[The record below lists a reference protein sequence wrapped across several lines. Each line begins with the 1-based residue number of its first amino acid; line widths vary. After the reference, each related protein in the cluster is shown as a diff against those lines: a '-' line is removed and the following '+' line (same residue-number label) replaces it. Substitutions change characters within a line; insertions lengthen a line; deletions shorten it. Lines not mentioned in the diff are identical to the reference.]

1 MAENRS
7 IAIVED
13 EPLVRNALHRLL
25 RSKGYV
31 VDAFASGEA
40 FLLAIKDSLPACV
53 LLDVNLSGISGFDVK
68 YELEEAGVDIPVV
81 MITGGFDPVRE
92 RPGILTSDVEV
103 LHKPFQVDEVC
114 RAIRA
119 AIRAHEEVTS

>member
-1 MAENRS
+1 MAENRC

-13 EPLVRNALHRLL
+13 EPLVRSALHRLL
-25 RSKGYV
+25 RSKEYV

-40 FLLAIKDSLPACV
+40 FLVAIKDPLPACV
-53 LLDVNLSGISGFDVK
+53 FIDVNLPGMSGFDVK

-81 MITGGFDPVRE
+81 MITGGFDPARE
-92 RPGILTSDVEV
+92 HPGILTGDVEV
-103 LHKPFQVDEVC
+103 LHKPFQVDEVV